1 MIVLTQVIESLNRAS
16 AFLCREV
23 VYGQLFTL
31 NYAMTQNRRY

>member
-16 AFLCREV
+16 EFLCREV